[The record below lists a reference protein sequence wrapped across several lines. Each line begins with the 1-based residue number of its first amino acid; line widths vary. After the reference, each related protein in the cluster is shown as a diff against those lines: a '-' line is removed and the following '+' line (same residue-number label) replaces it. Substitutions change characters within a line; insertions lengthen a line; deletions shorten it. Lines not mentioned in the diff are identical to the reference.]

1 MGRPTI
7 LLFSNSSNTLRK
19 WSCAL
24 ANEYQLEVAVDWQ
37 ECKANYEKLHP
48 AIDITIIDGKLFAL
62 ENNFS
67 TLAKDAPGKLII
79 VGEQWP
85 EDRQV
90 QLIAAGASGYEENET
105 DLEFLSRTVSR
116 VIDGEVW
123 IQRHLVPR
131 IIKTLV
137 ANKIDP
143 LTLHDNEELT
153 AKKKDLLKSLTEREK
168 QVANQVSHG
177 SPTKKIAAALFITER
192 TVTAHL
198 SSIFRKLDVP
208 DRIHLAIYLKDIR

>member
-1 MGRPTI
+1 MDQPTV
-7 LLFSNSSNTLRK
+7 LLFSSNSNTLRK

-24 ANEYQLEVAVDWQ
+24 ANEYKLEVAVDWQ
-37 ECKANYEKLHP
+37 ECKANCEISNPTIKV
-48 AIDITIIDGKLFAL
+48 TIIDGELFSS
-62 ENNFS
+62 EKDFS
-67 TLAKDAPGKLII
+67 ILAKDVPGKLII

-85 EDRQV
+85 EERQI
-90 QLIAAGASGYEENET
+90 QLIAAGASGYGENET
-105 DLEFLSRTVSR
+105 DFDFLSRIVSR

-123 IQRHLVPR
+123 IRRHLVPR
-131 IIKTLV
+131 IIKMLV

-143 LTLHDNEELT
+143 LTLHDNEEIT
-153 AKKKDLLKSLTEREK
+153 AKKLDLLKSLTEREK

-208 DRIHLAIYLKDIR
+208 DRIHLAIYLKDIS